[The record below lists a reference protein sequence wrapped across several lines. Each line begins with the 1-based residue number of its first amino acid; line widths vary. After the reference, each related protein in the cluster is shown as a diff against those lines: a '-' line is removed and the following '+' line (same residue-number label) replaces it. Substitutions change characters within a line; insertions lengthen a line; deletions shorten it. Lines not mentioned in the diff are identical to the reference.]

1 MTSITACGCD
11 SINTWLLATSVVV
24 VPMRLVDGNTIEAH
38 VNIHSPAEEVFEFYR
53 DFRNLPAF
61 LGDVMAIEQ
70 VGPAT
75 SR

>member
-1 MTSITACGCD
+1 
-11 SINTWLLATSVVV
+11 
-24 VPMRLVDGNTIEAH
+24 MRLVDGNTIEAH